1 MRKTRRCP
9 CVKGFGRFRY
19 GRSDERCRAPKAGA
33 LPTALHPVISLFYPA
48 ARIHPT
54 KRDTNFAT
62 PGDSIFAIIPQ
73 CGEKSKIFLSVVN
86 SVVKAAFVPLSATGG
101 NPANAGVARLS
112 GLLLKRLMDRVCA
125 LPKRGGQSWLVRTA
139 AGRGERTRGAG
150 EQGAKQKRPGP
161 GGSGPGRSLTYYSC
175 FGVGMQGNSSAGLRG
190 GRRA

>member
-19 GRSDERCRAPKAGA
+19 GRLDEHCCAPKVGA
-33 LPTALHPVISLFYPA
+33 LPTALHPVILLFYPA

-54 KRDTNFAT
+54 KRDTNFAI
-62 PGDSIFAIIPQ
+62 PGDSISAMIPQ

-125 LPKRGGQSWLVRTA
+125 LPKRGGNHGWCGLRRGEGSGRV
-139 AGRGERTRGAG
+139 GRGNRGRS
-150 EQGAKQKRPGP
+150 K
-161 GGSGPGRSLTYYSC
+161 SVPGREGPVRDAL
-175 FGVGMQGNSSAGLRG
+175 
-190 GRRA
+190 

>member
-1 MRKTRRCP
+1 MPVCQGVRAFWLLPVGWMPIRSQTR
-9 CVKGFGRFRY
+9 
-19 GRSDERCRAPKAGA
+19 
-33 LPTALHPVISLFYPA
+33 
-48 ARIHPT
+48 
-54 KRDTNFAT
+54 RDTNFAI
-62 PGDSIFAIIPQ
+62 PGDSISAIIPRR
-73 CGEKSKIFLSVVN
+73 GRKSKIFLSVVN

-101 NPANAGVARLS
+101 NFANAGVARLS
-112 GLLLKRLMDRVCA
+112 GLLLKRLMDRGYA
-125 LPKRGGQSWLVRTA
+125 LPKRGQSWLVRTA